1 MDKIKV
7 YCVHKVRDG
16 SGNIKK
22 WIMGD
27 MYGDKMDFNREEI
40 KKLLKDK
47 KYDVVNLQISA
58 DGKIVDKAVPE
69 EKSVIDR
76 INRLSKSNNIYEIF
90 DGAYGVMQKMGLITI
105 MRNPNGKVKMTGPFE
120 RLNPSINIDELTAQF
135 ESYIMNKFHTSLLKV
150 DSINNRTGRRYI
162 QYGIGYTEDY
172 PCPDEIRDAESV
184 SHYTIKCNAPNGK
197 KVIGRFKTKSGQ
209 IIEDAYLGTIAYDSN
224 NKEAV
229 EWANKR
235 IKELESHLLGK
246 GSVNQSS
253 STQPKTNKPNL
264 QKQPVNNQAQNKSN
278 NTTQT
283 PFRQKVR
290 NFIRRF
296 IPFV

>member
-90 DGAYGVMQKMGLITI
+90 DGAYGVMQKMGLIT
-105 MRNPNGKVKMTGPFE
+105 NE
-120 RLNPSINIDELTAQF
+120 
-135 ESYIMNKFHTSLLKV
+135 
-150 DSINNRTGRRYI
+150 
-162 QYGIGYTEDY
+162 
-172 PCPDEIRDAESV
+172 
-184 SHYTIKCNAPNGK
+184 
-197 KVIGRFKTKSGQ
+197 KS
-209 IIEDAYLGTIAYDSN
+209 
-224 NKEAV
+224 K
-229 EWANKR
+229 W
-235 IKELESHLLGK
+235 
-246 GSVNQSS
+246 
-253 STQPKTNKPNL
+253 
-264 QKQPVNNQAQNKSN
+264 
-278 NTTQT
+278 
-283 PFRQKVR
+283 
-290 NFIRRF
+290 
-296 IPFV
+296 